1 MEQNPNTPYQE
12 LKGGRQA
19 LYALGHIGPGM
30 LSQFITT
37 WLLLFFTGNADNP
50 VLSGTLVGTATLVGR
65 IVDGVA
71 DPLVANWS
79 DNIRGKRF
87 GRRLP
92 FMLLGTIPMILCF
105 LLIWITPQVA
115 STELARFIWL
125 FIFLNGFYF
134 FYTVVVNPYFALL
147 PEIAR
152 DDKQRIFIQSF
163 VSVFGIIGMGAALGA
178 SGFLINAFGYLG
190 AGVVL
195 SVVCAL
201 VMVAPALTI
210 KVNPDYVPKPT
221 PNQTRNL
228 FKNIIG
234 AFKNAKFAKYIIG
247 FATFFI
253 GFQLIQYNLAF
264 VTTVSLGLEKGMSST
279 LFIVSVVSALAFIP
293 LYNVFVRKFGTTRSL
308 MISMLSYSVVA
319 VLIMALPQIKGISG
333 TALGFA
339 LMALLGFPYSG
350 LMVIPNVLVSEII
363 DDDYREF
370 EVRREAMFFGV
381 QGLVNKLAT
390 AFASF
395 AVGVLHDILGST
407 AGDSLGVTIV
417 APIAAAFA
425 LVGFFVMMWLNR
437 TSKTKAAPEEGD
449 AA

>member
-1 MEQNPNTPYQE
+1 MEQLPNTPYRE
-12 LKGGRQA
+12 LKGGKQIA
-19 LYALGHIGPGM
+19 YAVGHLGPGM

-37 WLLLFFTGNADNP
+37 WLLLFMTGNAGNP
-50 VLSGTLVGTATLVGR
+50 ILSGTLVGTATLVGR

-79 DNIRGKRF
+79 DNIRGKRM

-92 FMLLGTIPMILCF
+92 FMLFGTLPMIVCF
-105 LLIWITPQVA
+105 LMVWLTPQVA
-115 STELARFIWL
+115 QIELARFIWL

-147 PEIAR
+147 PEIAK

-163 VSVFGIIGMGAALGA
+163 VSVFGIVGMGIALGA
-178 SGFLINAFGYLG
+178 SGSLINALGYLG

-201 VMVAPALTI
+201 VMVVPALVI
-210 KVNPDYVPKPT
+210 RVNPDYVPAPT

-228 FKNIIG
+228 LKNIVG
-234 AFKNAKFAKYIIG
+234 AFQNDKFVKYIIG

-279 LFIVSVVSALAFIP
+279 LFIVSVVCALAFIP
-293 LYNVFVRKFGTTRSL
+293 LYNVFVRKFGTVKSL
-308 MISMLSYSVVA
+308 MISMASYALVA
-319 VLIMALPQIKGISG
+319 LLIMALPQIKGIPG

-363 DDDYREF
+363 DDDYQRF
-370 EVRREAMFFGV
+370 AVRREAMFFGV

-395 AVGVLHDILGST
+395 AVGVLHDLLGST
-407 AGDSLGVTIV
+407 AAKPAGITAI

-425 LVGFFVMMWLNR
+425 LVGFFVMLRLNR
-437 TSKTKAAPEEGD
+437 EKAEEL
-449 AA
+449 

>member
-1 MEQNPNTPYQE
+1 VEQLPNTPYRE
-12 LKGGRQA
+12 LKGGKQIA
-19 LYALGHIGPGM
+19 YAVGHLGPGM

-37 WLLLFFTGNADNP
+37 WLLLFMTGNAGNP
-50 VLSGTLVGTATLVGR
+50 VLSGTLVGTATLFGR

-71 DPLVANWS
+71 DPMVANWS
-79 DNIRGKRF
+79 DNIRGKRM

-92 FMLLGTIPMILCF
+92 FMLLGTLPMILCF
-105 LLIWITPQVA
+105 LMVWLTPQVA
-115 STELARFIWL
+115 QTELARFIWL

-147 PEIAR
+147 PEIAK

-163 VSVFGIIGMGAALGA
+163 VSVFGIVGMGIALGA
-178 SGFLINAFGYLG
+178 SGFLINAIGYLG
-190 AGVVL
+190 AGAVL
-195 SVVCAL
+195 SVICAL
-201 VMVAPALTI
+201 VMVVPALVI
-210 KVNPDYVPKPT
+210 KVNEDYVPAPA
-221 PNQTRNL
+221 PNQTKNL
-228 FKNIIG
+228 FKNIVG
-234 AFKNAKFAKYIIG
+234 AFQNDKFVKYIIG

-264 VTTVSLGLEKGMSST
+264 VTTVSLGLAKGMSST
-279 LFIVSVVSALAFIP
+279 LFIVSVVCALAFIP
-293 LYNVFVRKFGTTRSL
+293 VYNVFVKKFGTVKSL
-308 MISMLSYSVVA
+308 MISMASYALVA
-319 VLIMALPQIKGISG
+319 LLIMALPNNKGIPG

-363 DDDYREF
+363 DDDYKRF
-370 EVRREAMFFGV
+370 AVRREAMFFGV

-407 AGDSLGVTIV
+407 ANQPLGITVV
-417 APIAAAFA
+417 APIAAAFS
-425 LVGFFVMMWLNR
+425 LVGFFVMVRLN
-437 TSKTKAAPEEGD
+437 KEKAAEL
-449 AA
+449 

>member
-1 MEQNPNTPYQE
+1 MEQLPNTPYRE
-12 LKGGRQA
+12 LKGGKQVA
-19 LYALGHIGPGM
+19 YAVGHLGPGM

-37 WLLLFFTGNADNP
+37 WLLLFMTGNAGNP
-50 VLSGTLVGTATLVGR
+50 VLSGTLVGTATLFGR

-71 DPLVANWS
+71 DPMVANWS
-79 DNIRGKRF
+79 DNIRGKRM

-92 FMLLGTIPMILCF
+92 FMLLGTLPMILCF
-105 LLIWITPQVA
+105 LMVWLTPQVA
-115 STELARFIWL
+115 QTELARFIWL

-147 PEIAR
+147 PEIAK

-163 VSVFGIIGMGAALGA
+163 VSVFGIVGMGIALGA
-178 SGFLINAFGYLG
+178 SGFLINAIGYLG
-190 AGVVL
+190 AGAVL
-195 SVVCAL
+195 SVICAL
-201 VMVAPALTI
+201 VMVVPAVVI
-210 KVNPDYVPKPT
+210 KVNKDYVPAPA
-221 PNQTRNL
+221 PNQTKNL
-228 FKNIIG
+228 FKNIVG
-234 AFKNAKFAKYIIG
+234 AFQNDKFVKYIIG

-264 VTTVSLGLEKGMSST
+264 VTTVSLGLAKGMSST
-279 LFIVSVVSALAFIP
+279 LFIVSVVCALAFIP
-293 LYNVFVRKFGTTRSL
+293 VYNVFVKKFGTVKSL
-308 MISMLSYSVVA
+308 MISMASYALVA
-319 VLIMALPQIKGISG
+319 LLIMALPNIKGIPG

-363 DDDYREF
+363 DDDYKRF
-370 EVRREAMFFGV
+370 AVRREAMFFGV

-407 AGDSLGVTIV
+407 ANQPLGITVV
-417 APIAAAFA
+417 APIAAAFS
-425 LVGFFVMMWLNR
+425 LVGFFVMVRLN
-437 TSKTKAAPEEGD
+437 KEKAAEL
-449 AA
+449 

>member
-1 MEQNPNTPYQE
+1 MEQLPNTPYRE
-12 LKGGRQA
+12 LKGGKQIA
-19 LYALGHIGPGM
+19 YAVGHLGPGM

-37 WLLLFFTGNADNP
+37 WLLLFMTGNAGNP
-50 VLSGTLVGTATLVGR
+50 ILSGTLVGTATLVGR

-79 DNIRGKRF
+79 DNIRGKRM

-92 FMLLGTIPMILCF
+92 FMLFGTLPMIVCF
-105 LLIWITPQVA
+105 LMVWLTPQVA
-115 STELARFIWL
+115 QTELARFIWL

-147 PEIAR
+147 PEIAK

-163 VSVFGIIGMGAALGA
+163 VSVFGIVGMGIALGA
-178 SGFLINAFGYLG
+178 SGSLINALGYLG

-201 VMVAPALTI
+201 VMVVPALVI
-210 KVNPDYVPKPT
+210 RVNPDYIPAPT

-228 FKNIIG
+228 LKNIVG
-234 AFKNAKFAKYIIG
+234 AFQNDKFVKYIIG

-279 LFIVSVVSALAFIP
+279 LFIVSVVCALAFIP
-293 LYNVFVRKFGTTRSL
+293 LYNVFVRKFGTVKSL
-308 MISMLSYSVVA
+308 MISMASYALVA
-319 VLIMALPQIKGISG
+319 LLIMALPQIKGIPG

-363 DDDYREF
+363 DDDYQRF
-370 EVRREAMFFGV
+370 AVRREAMFFGV

-395 AVGVLHDILGST
+395 AVGVLHDLLGST
-407 AGDSLGVTIV
+407 AAKPAGITAI

-425 LVGFFVMMWLNR
+425 LVGFFVMLRLNR
-437 TSKTKAAPEEGD
+437 EKAEEL
-449 AA
+449 

>member
-1 MEQNPNTPYQE
+1 MEQQPITPYRE
-12 LKGGRQA
+12 LKGGRQI

-37 WLLLFFTGNADNP
+37 WLLLFMTGNAGNP
-50 VLSGTLVGTATLVGR
+50 ILSGTLVGAATLCGR
-65 IVDGVA
+65 IVDGIA

-79 DNIRGKRF
+79 DNIRGKKF

-92 FMLLGTIPMILCF
+92 FMLLGTLPMIVCF
-105 LLIWITPQVA
+105 LLVWITPQVA
-115 STELARFIWL
+115 SSELSRFIWL

-147 PEIAR
+147 PEIAK

-163 VSVFGIIGMGAALGA
+163 VSVFGIIGMGVALGA
-178 SGFLINAFGYLG
+178 SGFLINAMGYLG

-201 VMVAPALTI
+201 VMVGPALAI
-210 KVNPDYVPKPT
+210 KVNKDYVPAPA
-221 PNQTRNL
+221 PNQTKNL
-228 FKNIIG
+228 FKNIVG
-234 AFKNAKFAKYIIG
+234 AFKNASFLKYIVG
-247 FATFFI
+247 FATLFI
-253 GFQLIQYNLAF
+253 GFQLVQYNLAF

-279 LFIVSVVSALAFIP
+279 LFIVSVVCALAFIP
-293 LYNVFVRKFGTTRSL
+293 LYNVFVKKFGTVRSL
-308 MISMLSYSVVA
+308 MISMASYALVA
-319 VLIMALPQIKGISG
+319 MLIMLLPQIKGVSG

-363 DDDYREF
+363 DGDYREF
-370 EVRREAMFFGV
+370 GVRREAMFFGV

-395 AVGVLHDILGST
+395 AVGVLHDLLGST
-407 AGDSLGVTIV
+407 AGHSLGVTIV
-417 APIAAAFA
+417 APVAAAFT
-425 LVGFFVMMWLNR
+425 LVGFFVMMRLNR
-437 TSKTKAAPEEGD
+437 RGKAEPKPEEIG
-449 AA
+449 

>member
-1 MEQNPNTPYQE
+1 MEQLPNTPYRE
-12 LKGGRQA
+12 LKGGKQIA
-19 LYALGHIGPGM
+19 YAVGHLGPGM

-37 WLLLFFTGNADNP
+37 WLLLFMTGNADNP

-71 DPLVANWS
+71 DPMVANWS
-79 DNIRGKRF
+79 DNIRGKWM

-92 FMLLGTIPMILCF
+92 FMLLGTLPMILCF
-105 LLIWITPQVA
+105 LMVWLTPQVA
-115 STELARFIWL
+115 QTELARFIWL

-147 PEIAR
+147 PEIAE

-163 VSVFGIIGMGAALGA
+163 VSVFGIVGMGIALGA
-178 SGFLINAFGYLG
+178 SGFLINAIGYLG
-190 AGVVL
+190 AGAVL
-195 SVVCAL
+195 SVICAVVMVVPAL
-201 VMVAPALTI
+201 VI
-210 KVNPDYVPKPT
+210 KVNKDYVPAPA
-221 PNQTRNL
+221 PNQTKNL
-228 FKNIIG
+228 FKNIVG
-234 AFKNAKFAKYIIG
+234 AFQNDKFVKYIIG

-264 VTTVSLGLEKGMSST
+264 VTTVSLGLAKGMSST
-279 LFIVSVVSALAFIP
+279 LFIVSVVCALAFIP
-293 LYNVFVRKFGTTRSL
+293 VYNVFVKKFGTVKSL
-308 MISMLSYSVVA
+308 MISMASYALVA
-319 VLIMALPQIKGISG
+319 LLIMVLPSIKGIPSA
-333 TALGFA
+333 ALGFA

-363 DDDYREF
+363 DDDYKRF
-370 EVRREAMFFGV
+370 AVRREAMFFGV

-407 AGDSLGVTIV
+407 ANQPLGITIV
-417 APIAAAFA
+417 APIAAVFS
-425 LVGFFVMMWLNR
+425 LVGFFVMVRLN
-437 TSKTKAAPEEGD
+437 KEKAAEL
-449 AA
+449 